1 MYLKTQSCKQM
12 TTSKKSRINTT
23 PIPQAPQRPLP
34 EPELCLALYK
44 EFIET
49 SSVEINDLYKAFTTQ
64 KFH

>member
-1 MYLKTQSCKQM
+1 M
-12 TTSKKSRINTT
+12 TTSKKSRIHTT
-23 PIPQAPQRPLP
+23 PIPQAPQWPLP